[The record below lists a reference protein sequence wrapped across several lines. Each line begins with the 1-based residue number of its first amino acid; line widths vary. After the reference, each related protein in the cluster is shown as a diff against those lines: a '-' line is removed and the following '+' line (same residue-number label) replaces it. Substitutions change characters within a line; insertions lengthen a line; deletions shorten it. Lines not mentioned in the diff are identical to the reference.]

1 MNTQIKTAIR
11 QALMIYCPNL
21 LPCTQIP
28 QTLSCGA
35 PGEPGR
41 PAAKPAMAVLA
52 IEPEPVWEAPPA
64 QGATLINDNAT
75 LTPALVSSA
84 VTFQMHHETK

>member
-1 MNTQIKTAIR
+1 M
-11 QALMIYCPNL
+11 
-21 LPCTQIP
+21 LPCTQIL

-35 PGEPGR
+35 LGEPGR